1 METSEQI
8 NELAAAL
15 SKLQGS
21 ISNPVKDAQAHHSKY
36 ASFPIILNTIRPH
49 LEKNG
54 LAIIQT
60 SHKAERHGQVAVVVT
75 TRIVHSSGQ
84 FIEEEISTA
93 VNSQAK
99 NNVQEMGSLISYMK
113 RYAIQGMVLIAGD
126 DDDDG
131 EAAAR
136 LAQGDKAKT
145 EDKPVTFITDIEK
158 SDIEAMAKQK
168 GIAMSTILASFGLA
182 SLDQMD
188 KVQWNAAMGKLAKR
202 KDKVE
207 S

>member
-15 SKLQGS
+15 SKLQSS
-21 ISNPVKDAQAHHSKY
+21 ISNPAKDAQAHHSKY
-36 ASFPIILNTIRPH
+36 ASFPMILNTIRPH

-60 SHKAERHGQVAVVVT
+60 SHKAERYGHVCVIVT

-93 VNSQAK
+93 INSQAK
-99 NNVQEMGSLISYMK
+99 NTVQEMGSLISYMK

-126 DDDDG
+126 EDDDG

-136 LAQGDKAKT
+136 VAQQDSNNIKAAL
-145 EDKPVTFITDIEK
+145 ITDEEKQSIESK
-158 SDIEAMAKQK
+158 AKQK
-168 GIAMSTILASFGLA
+168 GIAISVILQSFDLN

-188 KVQWNAAMGKLAKR
+188 KIQWNSAMSKLSKR
-202 KDKVE
+202 ADKE
-207 S
+207 I

>member
-15 SKLQGS
+15 SKLQSS
-21 ISNPVKDAQAHHSKY
+21 ISNPAKDAQAHHSKY
-36 ASFPIILNTIRPH
+36 ASFPMILNTIRPH

-60 SHKAERHGQVAVVVT
+60 SHKAERYGHVCVIVT
-75 TRIVHSSGQ
+75 TRIVHRSGQ

-93 VNSQAK
+93 INSQAK
-99 NNVQEMGSLISYMK
+99 NTVQEMGSLISYMK

-126 DDDDG
+126 EDDDG

-136 LAQGDKAKT
+136 VAQRDSNNIKAAL
-145 EDKPVTFITDIEK
+145 ITDEEKQSIESK
-158 SDIEAMAKQK
+158 AKQK
-168 GIAMSTILASFGLA
+168 GIAISVILQSFDLN

-188 KVQWNAAMGKLAKR
+188 KIQWNSAMSKLSKR
-202 KDKVE
+202 ADKE
-207 S
+207 PS

>member
-15 SKLQGS
+15 SKLQSS
-21 ISNPVKDAQAHHSKY
+21 ISNPAKDAQAHHSKY
-36 ASFPIILNTIRPH
+36 ASFPMILNTIRPH

-60 SHKAERHGQVAVVVT
+60 SHKAERYGHVCVIVT

-93 VNSQAK
+93 INSQAK
-99 NNVQEMGSLISYMK
+99 NTVQEMGSLISYMK

-126 DDDDG
+126 EDDDG

-136 LAQGDKAKT
+136 VAQQDSNKIKAAL
-145 EDKPVTFITDIEK
+145 ITDEEKQSIESK
-158 SDIEAMAKQK
+158 AKQK
-168 GIAMSTILASFGLA
+168 GIAISVILQSFDLN

-188 KVQWNAAMGKLAKR
+188 KIQWNSAMSKLSKR
-202 KDKVE
+202 ADKE
-207 S
+207 I

>member
-15 SKLQGS
+15 SKLQSS
-21 ISNPVKDAQAHHSKY
+21 ISNPAKDAQAHHSKY
-36 ASFPIILNTIRPH
+36 ASFPMILNTIRPH

-60 SHKAERHGQVAVVVT
+60 SHKAERYGHVCVIVT

-93 VNSQAK
+93 INSQAK
-99 NNVQEMGSLISYMK
+99 NTVQEMGSLISYMK

-126 DDDDG
+126 EDDDG

-136 LAQGDKAKT
+136 VAQQDSNKIKAAL
-145 EDKPVTFITDIEK
+145 ITDEEKQSIELK
-158 SDIEAMAKQK
+158 AKQK
-168 GIAMSTILASFGLA
+168 GIAISVILQSFDLN

-188 KVQWNAAMGKLAKR
+188 KIQWNSAMSKLSKR
-202 KDKVE
+202 ADKE
-207 S
+207 PS

>member
-15 SKLQGS
+15 SKLQSS
-21 ISNPVKDAQAHHSKY
+21 ISNPAKDAQAHHSKY
-36 ASFPIILNTIRPH
+36 ASFPMILNTIRPH

-60 SHKAERHGQVAVVVT
+60 SHKAERYGHVCVIVT

-93 VNSQAK
+93 INSQAK
-99 NNVQEMGSLISYMK
+99 NTVQEMGSLISYMK

-126 DDDDG
+126 EDDDG

-136 LAQGDKAKT
+136 VAQRDSNKIKAAL
-145 EDKPVTFITDIEK
+145 ITDEEKQSIESK
-158 SDIEAMAKQK
+158 AKQK
-168 GIAMSTILASFGLA
+168 GIAISVILQSFDLN

-188 KVQWNAAMGKLAKR
+188 KIQWNSAMSKLSKR
-202 KDKVE
+202 ADKE
-207 S
+207 PS

>member
-15 SKLQGS
+15 SKLQSS
-21 ISNPVKDAQAHHSKY
+21 ISNPAKDAQAHHSKY
-36 ASFPIILNTIRPH
+36 ASFPMILNTIRPH

-60 SHKAERHGQVAVVVT
+60 SHKAERYGHVCVIVT

-93 VNSQAK
+93 INSQAK
-99 NNVQEMGSLISYMK
+99 NTVQEMGSLISYMK

-126 DDDDG
+126 EDDDG

-136 LAQGDKAKT
+136 TQPVEQDEKF
-145 EDKPVTFITDIEK
+145 KPIIF
-158 SDIEAMAKQK
+158 M
-168 GIAMSTILASFGLA
+168 
-182 SLDQMD
+182 QM
-188 KVQWNAAMGKLAKR
+188 QELTSLAKKKGVNIDLIAKAYQCSEL
-202 KDKVE
+202 KDMSVTQYAQAKKKLE
-207 S
+207 SKPDKES

>member
-15 SKLQGS
+15 SKLQSS
-21 ISNPVKDAQAHHSKY
+21 ISNPAKDAQAHHSKY
-36 ASFPIILNTIRPH
+36 ASFPMILNTIRPH

-60 SHKAERHGQVAVVVT
+60 SHKAERYGHVCVIVT

-93 VNSQAK
+93 INSQAK
-99 NNVQEMGSLISYMK
+99 NTVQEMGSLISYMK

-126 DDDDG
+126 EDDDG

-136 LAQGDKAKT
+136 VAQQDSKKIKAAL
-145 EDKPVTFITDIEK
+145 ITDEEKQSIESK
-158 SDIEAMAKQK
+158 AKQK
-168 GIAMSTILASFGLA
+168 GIAISVILQSFDLN

-188 KVQWNAAMGKLAKR
+188 KIQWNSAMSKLSKR
-202 KDKVE
+202 ADKE
-207 S
+207 PS

>member
-15 SKLQGS
+15 SKLQSS
-21 ISNPVKDAQAHHSKY
+21 ISNPAKDAQAHHSKY
-36 ASFPIILNTIRPH
+36 ASFPMILNTIRPH

-60 SHKAERHGQVAVVVT
+60 SHKAERYGHVCVIVT

-93 VNSQAK
+93 INSQAK
-99 NNVQEMGSLISYMK
+99 NTVQEMGSLISYMK

-126 DDDDG
+126 EDDDG

-136 LAQGDKAKT
+136 VAQQDSNNIKAAL
-145 EDKPVTFITDIEK
+145 ITDEEKQSIESK
-158 SDIEAMAKQK
+158 AKQK
-168 GIAMSTILASFGLA
+168 GIAISVILQSFDLN

-188 KVQWNAAMGKLAKR
+188 KIQWNSAMSKLSKR
-202 KDKVE
+202 ADKE
-207 S
+207 PS

>member
-15 SKLQGS
+15 SKLQSS
-21 ISNPVKDAQAHHSKY
+21 ISNPAKDAQAHHSKY
-36 ASFPIILNTIRPH
+36 ASFPMILNTIRPH

-60 SHKAERHGQVAVVVT
+60 SHKAERYGHVCVIVT

-93 VNSQAK
+93 INSQAK
-99 NNVQEMGSLISYMK
+99 NTVQEMGSLISYMK

-126 DDDDG
+126 EDDDG

-136 LAQGDKAKT
+136 VAQQDSNKIKSAL
-145 EDKPVTFITDIEK
+145 ITDAEKQSIESK
-158 SDIEAMAKQK
+158 AKQK
-168 GIAMSTILASFGLA
+168 GIAISVILQSFDLN

-188 KVQWNAAMGKLAKR
+188 KIQWNSAMSKLSKR
-202 KDKVE
+202 ADKE
-207 S
+207 PS

>member
-15 SKLQGS
+15 SKLQSS
-21 ISNPVKDAQAHHSKY
+21 ISNPAKDAQAHHSKY
-36 ASFPIILNTIRPH
+36 ASFPMILNTIRPH

-60 SHKAERHGQVAVVVT
+60 SHKAERYGHVCVIVT

-93 VNSQAK
+93 INSQAK
-99 NNVQEMGSLISYMK
+99 NTVQEMGSLISYMK

-126 DDDDG
+126 EDDDG

-136 LAQGDKAKT
+136 VAQQDSNNIKAAL
-145 EDKPVTFITDIEK
+145 ITDEEKQSIELK
-158 SDIEAMAKQK
+158 AKQK
-168 GIAMSTILASFGLA
+168 GIAISVILQSFDLN

-188 KVQWNAAMGKLAKR
+188 KIQWNSAMSKLSKR
-202 KDKVE
+202 ADKE
-207 S
+207 PS